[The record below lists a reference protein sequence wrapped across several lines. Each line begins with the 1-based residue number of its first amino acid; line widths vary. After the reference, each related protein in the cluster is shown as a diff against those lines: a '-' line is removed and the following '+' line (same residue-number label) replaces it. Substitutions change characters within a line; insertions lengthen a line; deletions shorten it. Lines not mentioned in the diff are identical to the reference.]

1 MTLRVLQESKPYATA
16 ASIVRTL
23 RDNGFVAY
31 FAGGSIRDALRGTAP
46 KDIDIATSA
55 RPDQV
60 QALFRRTIPVGVQFG
75 VVRVLEADFEFE
87 VASFRSD
94 GIYLDGR
101 HPQAIQFSTPE
112 IDAARRD
119 FTVNGMFY
127 DPVEE
132 KVIDFVGGQ
141 EDLGRKLIR
150 AIGVA
155 SQRFAE
161 DRLRM
166 LRAVRFASALGF
178 EIEAGTWAAIR
189 ADAKEILVVSP
200 ERIRDEMVKILADA
214 RRLRGFDLLDKSRL
228 LAVILPEVEAL
239 KGCEQPEQFHP
250 EGDVFVHTRMML
262 GLLGPEASGPQ
273 ALAVLLHDI
282 GKPPTLSF
290 DPIDQRIR
298 FNGHDRVGAE
308 MAEQVMTRLRFSR
321 HEIDLVVEAVRN
333 HMVFKDVRQM
343 RPAKLR
349 RFMARPN
356 FGIELEL
363 HRVDCA
369 GSHRDL
375 ENYRFL
381 VDKAAEFAREPLIPP
396 PLLRGNDLLALGLK
410 PGPRIGE
417 LLEAIQTAQLEGE
430 ITTRAEALE
439 RLKSLEGSVSASV
452 SGSEAPLPGSVS
464 DSDSEKCEE

>member
-1 MTLRVLQESKPYATA
+1 MGLQVLRESKPYAVA
-16 ASIVRTL
+16 ASVVRKL
-23 RDNGFVAY
+23 QENGFVAY

-55 RPDQV
+55 KPSDV

-87 VASFRSD
+87 VATFRSD

-101 HPQAIQFSTPE
+101 RPQSVEFSTPE
-112 IDAARRD
+112 EDAARRD
-119 FTVNGMFY
+119 FTVNGIFY
-127 DPVEE
+127 DSVND
-132 KVIDFVGGQ
+132 KVIDFVGGR
-141 EDLGRKLIR
+141 EDLARKLIR
-150 AIGVA
+150 AIGRP

-166 LRAVRFASALGF
+166 LRGVRFASTLAF
-178 EIEAGTWAAIR
+178 EIESGTWSAIR
-189 ADAKEILVVSP
+189 EKANEILEVSP
-200 ERIRDEMVKILADA
+200 ERIRDELLKILVDA
-214 RRLRGFDLLDKSRL
+214 HRLRGFNLLDKSGL

-262 GLLGPEASGPQ
+262 GLLGPEASGVQ
-273 ALAVLLHDI
+273 ALSVLLHDI
-282 GKPPTLSF
+282 GKPPTRSF
-290 DPIDQRIR
+290 DPVDQRIR

-321 HEIDLVVEAVRN
+321 HEIDVVVEAVRN
-333 HMVFKDVRQM
+333 HMIFKDVQQM

-356 FGIELEL
+356 FEIELEL

-369 GSHRDL
+369 GSHGDL
-375 ENYRFL
+375 ENHQFL
-381 VDKAAEFAREPLIPP
+381 VNKALEFAREPLIPP
-396 PLLRGNDLLALGLK
+396 PLIRGDDLIALGVK
-410 PGPRIGE
+410 PGPRMGE

-430 ITTRAEALE
+430 VTTRDQAFELLKALE
-439 RLKSLEGSVSASV
+439 PGIQSIQELK
-452 SGSEAPLPGSVS
+452 
-464 DSDSEKCEE
+464 DSRMMR

>member
-127 DPVEE
+127 DPVED

-141 EDLGRKLIR
+141 EDLARKLIR

-214 RRLRGFDLLDKSRL
+214 RRLRGFDLLDKSGL

-290 DPIDQRIR
+290 DPMDQRIR

-396 PLLRGNDLLALGLK
+396 PLIRGNDLLALGLK

-439 RLKSLEGSVSASV
+439 RLKSLEPELRGSASASVSASA
-452 SGSEAPLPGSVS
+452 GE
-464 DSDSEKCEE
+464 SEKCEE